1 MGETS
6 TTVIEKPTPVTGM
19 GKAVKL
25 LEKITIP
32 LGTAG
37 LAIGCTMIAL
47 MMFLTFFDVGGR
59 FLLNKPIT
67 GSLELTEFMMSMVAS
82 FGIGY
87 CALRKGHIRVD
98 LILQYTSKK
107 TTAWF
112 DVFTYAISC
121 SFYAVLTWQSFNN
134 AISQMNSK
142 LTSSV
147 LFIPVYP
154 FVFLLVIGTTILTL
168 ILLKDTLQSIDEVKK
183 LWRQ

>member
-1 MGETS
+1 MQTS
-6 TTVIEKPTPVTGM
+6 GKIAGIESQTDISTGV
-19 GKAVKL
+19 GKVAKV
-25 LEKITIP
+25 LEKIINP
-32 LGTAG
+32 LGKGG
-37 LAIGCTMIAL
+37 LFIGSTMVAL

-59 FLLNKPIT
+59 FVLNKPIT

-98 LILQYTSKK
+98 LLLQYTSKK
-107 TTAWF
+107 ATAWF

-121 SFYAVLTWQSFNN
+121 LFYAVLTWQCWNN
-134 AISQMNSK
+134 GISQMNSK

-168 ILLKDTLQSIDEVKK
+168 ILLKDTLQSIDEVSK
-183 LWRQ
+183 L